1 MWHALTY
8 CPRQVGLRDVALSVR
23 ADCQEAR
30 CVITGA
36 DEDKPL
42 SVDWPRHDRI
52 AAVTYPPDL
61 PTRPRIIPVNRIAGR
76 ADDLLLVADR
86 DEQWRT
92 ERELA
97 VALTAPIGFPPHA
110 PSLPVTRADTPS
122 IPPVPFEY

>member
-52 AAVTYPPDL
+52 TAVTYPPDL
-61 PTRPRIIPVNRIAGR
+61 PTRQRIIRVSRIAGR

-86 DEQWRT
+86 DEQRRT

-97 VALTAPIGFPPHA
+97 VGLTAPIGFPA
-110 PSLPVTRADTPS
+110 YFAGLPVEPDDEPLTL
-122 IPPVPFEY
+122 